1 MCCDQLLIDCMSL
14 NIRITRNVI
23 AANFDE
29 LYYSVSVS

>member
-1 MCCDQLLIDCMSL
+1 MSL
-14 NIRITRNVI
+14 NIRITKNVI